1 MHMKIGYRGLHV
13 IKSFEG
19 LRLEAYMPT
28 PHDVPTIGYGHTKGV
43 KLGTKITIAQATEFL
58 RSDLAWVERAVNDKV
73 SVPLTQNQYDALCS
87 FVYNLG
93 ATNFGSSTLLRKLN
107 AGDYQGAAD
116 QLPRWNKQKRKVLR
130 GLTRRRA
137 AERALFLDSAEPL
150 PAAPVAKP
158 GIIAVLLKLLMSL
171 FGEKK

>member
-1 MHMKIGYRGLHV
+1 MNIGNRGLHL

-28 PHDVPTIGYGHTKGV
+28 PHDVPTIGYGHTQGV
-43 KLGTKITIAQATEFL
+43 KLGTEITITQATAFL
-58 RSDLAWVERAVNDKV
+58 RDDLAWVERAVNGMV
-73 SVPLTQNQYDALCS
+73 SVPLNQNQYDALCS

-93 ATNFGSSTLLRKLN
+93 AANFGSSTLLRMLN

-116 QLPRWNKQKRKVLR
+116 QLPRWNKQKRKVLL

-137 AERALFLDSAEPL
+137 AERALFLSVADPI
-150 PAAPVAKP
+150 PVTPDAQP
-158 GIIAVLLKLLMSL
+158 NIIAVILKLLMSL